1 MDESKRA
8 GSNFIV
14 DLTKGKIGHVVDLK
28 WCRDTSLVSLDF
40 LLMKDESTG
49 VERKL
54 AYWQNSVKLETIND
68 ELLFAHFWD
77 ASSLRFNESHRRRG
91 DFGKS

>member
-1 MDESKRA
+1 MDESKRV

-14 DLTKGKIGHVVDLK
+14 VLTKGKIGHVVDLK
-28 WCRDTSLVSLDF
+28 WCWDTSLVSLDF
-40 LLMKDESTG
+40 LLIKEDSTE

-54 AYWQNSVKLETIND
+54 AYWQNSVKLKAIND
-68 ELLFAHFWD
+68 ELLFAHFWN